1 VSRCFL
7 LIDGGVLYLSNLS
20 FVVFFH
26 VDIGADVFET
36 SSKRGYNVDK
46 VFEKIAEDFMKS
58 SHMIDSGMVTC
69 L

>member
-7 LIDGGVLYLSNLS
+7 LIDGGRLCLSNLS

-36 SSKRGYNVDK
+36 SSKRGYNVGTFQYNLSNK
-46 VFEKIAEDFMKS
+46 
-58 SHMIDSGMVTC
+58 
-69 L
+69 